1 MGRIVDRHYIVACL
15 NQYYK
20 DQENNCYFCLK
31 TRSAYCKRA
40 GELEHQLYIKSFN
53 RRNSSVDLWLV
64 SYVGP
69 HKCMVLKPVL

>member
-1 MGRIVDRHYIVACL
+1 MGRIDNRHYIIACL

-31 TRSAYCKRA
+31 TCYAYCKRA
-40 GELEHQLYIKSFN
+40 FELEHQLHIKKFN
-53 RRNSSVDLWLV
+53 ARNSSVELWLV

-69 HKCMVLKPVL
+69 HKYMVLKPVL